1 MKTLKS
7 EWINICLFLALI
19 GALLVIGNLAASNRT
34 LTAETRGQKLILER
48 EKTKH
53 LTDVDECVK
62 LAQKRMSDLSA
73 KWKEKFNKRE
83 EQVIKQDA
91 ALIQLHGDLV
101 TVSAAFLHLRM
112 KLPITHQLDREA
124 LILADETLGNRHIT
138 FDELVDQKWLQN
150 RGENPVSALHYE
162 NYQF

>member
-1 MKTLKS
+1 MHSRKS
-7 EWINICLFLALI
+7 NWLTWVLLGSLFFCAIQMANSSVDKRNQKLALEQEK
-19 GALLVIGNLAASNRT
+19 AKNLADLEEITHLSN
-34 LTAETRGQKLILER
+34 
-48 EKTKH
+48 
-53 LTDVDECVK
+53 D
-62 LAQKRMSDLSA
+62 RMKQLSA

-83 EQVIKQDA
+83 EQVIKQDT
-91 ALIQLHGDLV
+91 ALIQLHGDLM
-101 TVSAAFLHLRM
+101 TMSAAFLYLRM
-112 KLPITHQLDREA
+112 KLPITPQLDRDA